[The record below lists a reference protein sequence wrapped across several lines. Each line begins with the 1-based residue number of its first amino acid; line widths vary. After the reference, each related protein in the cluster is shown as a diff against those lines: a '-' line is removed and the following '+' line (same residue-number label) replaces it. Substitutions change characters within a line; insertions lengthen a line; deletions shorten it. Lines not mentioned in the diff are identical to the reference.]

1 MASKRIFK
9 FVPAAL
15 VVVFLIG
22 CEVSFFVAVN
32 GGTSKL
38 FVRVTDAKP
47 ALPHGVEAVLITFE
61 EFFVHKEGGKWYSL
75 PLFQTPYSVDLLKFQ
90 TGRTTTLVQPASLA
104 SGTYDRLRV
113 SIGSAAVLRDGRFYA
128 VTIPSGKLVIE
139 KGYYFNL
146 EDGRTIDLTIDFD
159 LSQSLAT
166 TGPPSDCSYE
176 LNPVLHI
183 NHTEEAATIRGEIS
197 PETFVEHGTTEA
209 MVTVFIDK
217 DFSGGLSTGDE
228 EYTRIV
234 VVKGNPAFSIFW
246 LVPEQGYTVQIE
258 MDPSG
263 PPAFEQYIFPADLQK
278 GSTFQLN
285 QSCLI

>member
-1 MASKRIFK
+1 MTGKRIFK

-15 VVVFLIG
+15 LVVFLIG
-22 CEVSFFVAVN
+22 CEVSFFVAFN
-32 GGTSKL
+32 EGTSKL

-75 PLFQTPYSVDLLKFQ
+75 PLLQTPYSVDLLKFQ

-104 SGTYDRLRV
+104 SGIYDRIRV
-113 SIGSAAVLRDGRFYA
+113 LIGGAAVLRDDRFYA
-128 VTIPSGKLVIE
+128 VAIPSGKLVIE
-139 KGYYFNL
+139 KGYSFNL
-146 EDGRTIDLTIDFD
+146 EDGRTMDLTVDFD

-166 TGPPSDCSYE
+166 TGSQSDCSYE

-183 NHTEEAATIRGEIS
+183 NHTEEAATIRGEIG

-209 MVTVFIDK
+209 MVTVIIDK

-234 VVKGNPAFSIFW
+234 VVEGDPAFSIFW

-258 MDPSG
+258 MDASG
-263 PPAFEQYIFPADLQK
+263 PPVFEQFIFPADLQK
-278 GSTFQLN
+278 GDTFELN
-285 QSCLI
+285 FGSLI